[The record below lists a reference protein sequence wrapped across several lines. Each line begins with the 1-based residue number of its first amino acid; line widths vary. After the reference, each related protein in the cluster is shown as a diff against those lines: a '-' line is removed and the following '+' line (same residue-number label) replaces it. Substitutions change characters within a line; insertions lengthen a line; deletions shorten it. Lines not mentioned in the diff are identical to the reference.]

1 MKGLSEYW
9 EVCRNKLTSSKWD
22 DNINDDF
29 AYGKEFIDKQ
39 LMYKIFT
46 DSLTGVV
53 GGAIRNKT
61 GHWKGKQFIIF
72 VYYLVYVLF
81 IIKNELC
88 LEKI

>member
-1 MKGLSEYW
+1 
-9 EVCRNKLTSSKWD
+9 
-22 DNINDDF
+22 
-29 AYGKEFIDKQ
+29 
-39 LMYKIFT
+39 MYKIFT

-81 IIKNELC
+81 IILAMFRENIVILNQYT
-88 LEKI
+88 LL

>member
-1 MKGLSEYW
+1 
-9 EVCRNKLTSSKWD
+9 
-22 DNINDDF
+22 
-29 AYGKEFIDKQ
+29 
-39 LMYKIFT
+39 MYKIFT